1 MAISQTLTLTVSN
14 TISEISVSVISIPE
28 DRLENILLKH
38 VRKIEQSKDI
48 IGSSG
53 LFASLLITLLT
64 SDFRDAGFSS
74 DVWKGVFIVALLAS
88 FVYMLRVLWNLFKNK
103 SGVEKIMADIKSA
116 KSEMC
121 YIGTEPG
128 IPDVNTYP
136 QNTEKRDTAPNSR
149 GKRRRKRKTP
159 NGLKGQ

>member
-1 MAISQTLTLTVSN
+1 MIVSQTLTLTVSN

-53 LFASLLITLLT
+53 LFAALLTTLLT
-64 SDFRDAGFSS
+64 SDFRDAGLSS
-74 DVWKGVFIVALLAS
+74 DVWKGVFFVALLAS

-103 SGVEKIMADIKSA
+103 SGVDKIMADIKSA

-121 YIGTEPG
+121 YIGTETNT
-128 IPDVNTYP
+128 PDVDTYI
-136 QNTEKRDTAPNSR
+136 QSTEKRDTAPTGRS
-149 GKRRRKRKTP
+149 KRRRKRKTP
-159 NGLKGQ
+159 NGLKRQ